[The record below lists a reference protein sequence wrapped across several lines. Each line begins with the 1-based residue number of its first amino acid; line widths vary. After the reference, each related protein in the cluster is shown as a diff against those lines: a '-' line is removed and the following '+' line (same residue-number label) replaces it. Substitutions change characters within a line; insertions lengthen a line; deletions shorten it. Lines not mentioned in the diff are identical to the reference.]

1 MAVSEVTQSLIIRVC
16 VGCEKTILSSPQNEI
31 NSCALMEPKGASPS
45 ETGLAQ
51 IGTVCILGTHDVIGS
66 RRGRPISFCEKGGNK
81 GRGGRG
87 SPLLRPRMLP
97 EFVCSQEKPALVLSV
112 YLRKRK
118 VTSPQSKPVVFDED
132 ARYLHF
138 ERITNWKNENST
150 ILFFI
155 PPPLTNIKK
164 AAAFFFF
171 CCRALTSSTT

>member
-1 MAVSEVTQSLIIRVC
+1 MRLLRKQDWRKSGRSVFSAHMTSLVPEGEGQSLFAR
-16 VGCEKTILSSPQNEI
+16 
-31 NSCALMEPKGASPS
+31 KG
-45 ETGLAQ
+45 ET
-51 IGTVCILGTHDVIGS
+51 
-66 RRGRPISFCEKGGNK
+66 KGG
-81 GRGGRG
+81 GGEL
-87 SPLLRPRMLP
+87 PFLRLCMLRK
-97 EFVCSQEKPALVLSV
+97 FVCSQEKPALVLSV

-171 CCRALTSSTT
+171 SAVVL